1 VHCPL
6 HAAKATKTVKSLKGS
21 IAGSAGH
28 FNASKST
35 VNRELPNQIGAK
47 AGNRDI
53 ADLNQHQAHLSLA
66 CSLSCR
72 GIWKVFNRYE

>member
-1 VHCPL
+1 
-6 HAAKATKTVKSLKGS
+6 
-21 IAGSAGH
+21 
-28 FNASKST
+28 
-35 VNRELPNQIGAK
+35 VNQELPKQIAAK

-72 GIWKVFNRYE
+72 GIWNVFNRYE